1 MPQAPTVQ
9 ERTMKMREVILRAVN
24 RELTW
29 IQAADILGFS
39 ARTMRRWKTKLECEG
54 FHALVDG
61 RTRGH
66 ASPRRVR
73 RDELEPLLRLYS
85 TRYRG
90 LNVRHFCS
98 IARREHG
105 LEWSYSFVRQAL
117 QAAGLVKKRR
127 ARGRHRLRRP
137 PRECFGEMLHLDGS
151 LHPWLALKPGA
162 RQCLIA
168 VVDDAT
174 RRLLYAQL
182 CEREGTEPVLAAL
195 HAVLSTHGIPQ
206 ALYTDRASWAAYTP
220 RAGEGP
226 ERKLPTQVGR
236 ALARLGIEHILAF
249 SPQARGRGER
259 VNRTL
264 QDRLVHELRLAGVR
278 SNARANAFITETFL
292 PRYNDEFARPATD
305 AALAFVTAGG
315 AELDQ
320 ILCVEEARTIGR
332 DNTLVL
338 DNVRLQVPKQP
349 GRATCAGLTVL
360 ARRHLDGSH
369 SVWWGRR
376 CLGSFDHRGRPRN
389 EAPGAAA

>member
-1 MPQAPTVQ
+1 MANAPTVQ
-9 ERTMKMREVILRAVN
+9 ERTMRMREVILRAVN

-39 ARTMRRWKTKLECEG
+39 ARTMRRWKTKFELEG
-54 FHALVDG
+54 FEGLIDG

-66 ASPRRVR
+66 GSARRVR
-73 RDELEPLLRLYS
+73 RDELEPILRLYS
-85 TRYRG
+85 TRYQG
-90 LNVRHFCS
+90 VNIRHFCS

-105 LEWSYSFVRQAL
+105 LKWSYSFVRQAL

-127 ARGRHRLRRP
+127 PRGRHRLRRP

-151 LHPWLALKPGA
+151 LHPWLALKPEQ

-195 HAVLSTHGIPQ
+195 YAVLSTHGIPQ
-206 ALYTDRASWAAYTP
+206 ALYTDRASWAAHTP
-220 RAGEGP
+220 RAGEAP
-226 ERKLPTQVGR
+226 DRKLPTQVGR

-278 SNARANAFITETFL
+278 SSERANAFITGTFL
-292 PRYNDEFARPATD
+292 PRYNQEFARSAADPAT
-305 AALAFVTAGG
+305 AFVTAGG
-315 AELDQ
+315 AELEQ
-320 ILCVEEARTIGR
+320 ILCIEEARTIGR

-338 DNVRLQVPKQP
+338 DNVRLQVLKQP
-349 GRATCAGLTVL
+349 GRSTCAGLAVL

-369 SVWWGRR
+369 SIWWGNR
-376 CLGSFDHRGRPRN
+376 CLGRFDPRGRARI

>member
-1 MPQAPTVQ
+1 MPLAPTVQ
-9 ERTMKMREVILRAVN
+9 ERMMKIKEVILRAMS

-39 ARTMRRWKTKLECEG
+39 GRTMRRWKCKFEYAGFEG
-54 FHALVDG
+54 LVDG

-66 ASPRRVR
+66 GSPRRVR
-73 RDELEPLLRLYS
+73 RNELEPLLRLYR
-85 TRYRG
+85 TRYLG

-105 LEWSYSFVRQAL
+105 LVWSYSFVRQAL
-117 QAAGLVKKRR
+117 QVAGLVKKRR
-127 ARGRHRLRRP
+127 PRGRHRLRRP

-151 LHPWLALKPGA
+151 LHPWLALRPEA

-174 RRLLYAQL
+174 RRLLHARL

-195 HAVLSTHGIPQ
+195 HDVLSTYGIPQ

-226 ERKLPTQVGR
+226 DRKVPTQVGR

-264 QDRLVHELRLAGVR
+264 QDRVVQELRLAGVR
-278 SNARANAFITETFL
+278 SSERANAFIAETFL
-292 PRYNDEFARPATD
+292 PRYNEEFACPAAD
-305 AALAFVTAGG
+305 PASAFVTAGG
-315 AELDQ
+315 AELEQ
-320 ILCVEEARTIGR
+320 ILCIEEARTVGR
-332 DNTLVL
+332 DNTLAIG
-338 DNVRLQVPKQP
+338 NVRLQVPKQP
-349 GRATCAGLTVL
+349 GRATCAGLEVL

-376 CLGSFDHRGRPRN
+376 CLGLFDSRGRART
-389 EAPGAAA
+389 EAPEVAA

>member
-1 MPQAPTVQ
+1 MPQVPTAQ
-9 ERTMKMREVILRAVN
+9 ERVMKIKEVILRAVN

-29 IQAADILGFS
+29 IQAADILGMS
-39 ARTMRRWKTKLECEG
+39 GRTMRRWKSKFEYAGMEG
-54 FHALVDG
+54 LVDG

-66 ASPRRVR
+66 GSPRRVR
-73 RDELEPLLRLYS
+73 RDELEPLLRLYR
-85 TRYRG
+85 TRYQG

-117 QAAGLVKKRR
+117 QVAGLVKKRR
-127 ARGRHRLRRP
+127 PRGRHRLRRP
-137 PRECFGEMLHLDGS
+137 PRACFGEMLHLDGS
-151 LHPWLALKPGA
+151 LHPWIALKPEA

-168 VVDDAT
+168 IVDDAT
-174 RRLLYAQL
+174 RQLLYAQL

-195 HAVLSTHGIPQ
+195 HAVLATHGIPQ

-226 ERKLPTQVGR
+226 DRKTPTQVGR

-264 QDRLVHELRLAGVR
+264 QDRLVQELRLAGVR
-278 SNARANAFITETFL
+278 SSERANAFIADTFL
-292 PRYNDEFARPATD
+292 ARYNSEFARPPAD
-305 AALAFVTAGG
+305 PASAFVTAGG
-315 AELDQ
+315 AELEQ

-332 DNTLVL
+332 DNTIVIE
-338 DNVRLQVPKQP
+338 NIRLQIPKQP
-349 GRATCAGLTVL
+349 GRPTCAGLAVL

-376 CLGSFDHRGRPRN
+376 CLGQFDHRGRARS
-389 EAPGAAA
+389 EAAGAAA